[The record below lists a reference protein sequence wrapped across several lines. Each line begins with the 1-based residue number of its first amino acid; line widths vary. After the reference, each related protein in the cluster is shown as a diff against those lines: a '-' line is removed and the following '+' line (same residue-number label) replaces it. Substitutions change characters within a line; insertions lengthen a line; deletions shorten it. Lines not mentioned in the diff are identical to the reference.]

1 MVAKV
6 ISGKTIRGALNY
18 NENKVKEGVAHF
30 IMANQFGCAP
40 SELTF
45 AAKLNRFEKLIARNQ
60 KTKTNAIHIS
70 LNFDVTEN
78 LGKGKL
84 CSVASTYMDKI
95 GFGDQPYLV
104 YQHLD
109 AAHPHI
115 HILTTNIQDNGKR
128 IDIHNIGRDKS
139 EKARK
144 EIEIDFNLVKAESKR
159 KQEELVKPIDVKR
172 AIYGKHETKRS
183 IANVVRT
190 VSHDYKYTSLPE
202 YNAALRQFNVIADRG
217 NEGTMMHK
225 KKGLQ
230 YSLLDEKGNK
240 IGIPIK
246 ASSIYTKPTLPF
258 LEKQFE
264 LNEALRQPH
273 KERLKKCIDDCFKQN
288 TSITQSAFGDALR
301 KEGIYVVLRQTKEG
315 SVYGIT
321 FVDNKT
327 KTVFNGSD
335 LGKPYSA
342 KALLDRISDAS
353 YPTTAGSGSG
363 SGSMETDSSSTV
375 VELNLGIEEV
385 VQDLV
390 TAKQFDFTSPDAAM
404 KRRRKK
410 KKRGRSL

>member
-18 NENKVKEGVAHF
+18 NENKVKEDVAHF

-40 SELTF
+40 IELTF

-70 LNFDVTEN
+70 LNFDVKEN
-78 LGKGKL
+78 IGKEKL
-84 CSVASTYMDKI
+84 CSIASTYMDKI

-115 HILTTNIQDNGKR
+115 HILTTNIQDDGKR
-128 IDIHNIGRDKS
+128 IDIHNIGKDKS
-139 EKARK
+139 KKARK

-159 KQEELVKPIDVKR
+159 KQEESIKPIDVKR
-172 AIYGKHETKRS
+172 AVYGKHETKRS
-183 IANVVRT
+183 IANVVRMI
-190 VSHDYKYTSLPE
+190 SHDYKYTSLPE

-264 LNEALRQPH
+264 LNEALRLPH
-273 KERLKKCIDDCFKQN
+273 KERLKKCIDDCFKNN
-288 TSITQSAFGDALR
+288 TSITQSAFGEALQ

-327 KTVFNGSD
+327 KVIFNGSD

-342 KALLDRISDAS
+342 KALLDKISDAP
-353 YPTTAGSGSG
+353 YPTAAGSG
-363 SGSMETDSSSTV
+363 SGSMETDPPSTFI
-375 VELNLGIEEV
+375 ELNLGIEEV
-385 VQDLV
+385 IQDLV